1 MIQALEL
8 REVDAA
14 DAYQGRPLLPDLLTR
29 SGNDMVFRYDS
40 TYLDDSSAS
49 DRHRGPN

>member
-14 DAYQGRPLLPDLLTR
+14 DAYQGRPLLPDQLTR

-40 TYLDDSSAS
+40 TDLDDSSAP